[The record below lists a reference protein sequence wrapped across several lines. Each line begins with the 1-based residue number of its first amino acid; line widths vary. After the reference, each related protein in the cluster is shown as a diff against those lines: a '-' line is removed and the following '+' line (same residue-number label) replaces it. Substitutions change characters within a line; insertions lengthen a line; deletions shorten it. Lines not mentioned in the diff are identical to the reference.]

1 MLGVLIN
8 SVAIIIGSLIGL
20 IFKNKISERIS
31 KPVMIGLGVCILYIG
46 ISGSLVGE
54 NVLIAISSIVLG
66 VITGTIIKI
75 DDAVNKLANKI
86 EQKFKKE
93 NNTESLSEGMVT
105 ATLLFCVGAMTIT
118 GSIQAGLTG
127 DNSILI
133 TKAILDL
140 ISSIMLTASLGR
152 GVMLS
157 SISVF
162 ILQGTLV
169 LLASVIA
176 PYISDIVI
184 NEITCVGSLLI
195 ILIGTNLMGI
205 TKVKVADFLP
215 AIVFAPI
222 IYYISDFI
230 ISLF

>member
-8 SVAIIIGSLIGL
+8 SVAVVIGSLIGL
-20 IFKNKISERIS
+20 IFKNKISERVS

-46 ISGSLVGE
+46 ISGSLVGS
-54 NVLIAISSIVLG
+54 NTLITISSIVLG
-66 VITGTIIKI
+66 VIVGTILKI
-75 DDAVNKLANKI
+75 DDSINKLAKKI

-93 NNTESLSEGMVT
+93 DNTESLAEGMVT
-105 ATLLFCVGAMTIT
+105 ATLLFCIGAMTIT

-133 TKAILDL
+133 TKAVLDL
-140 ISSIMLTASLGR
+140 ISAIMLAASLGR
-152 GVMLS
+152 GVILS
-157 SISVF
+157 SISLLVS
-162 ILQGTLV
+162 QGLLV

-176 PYISDIVI
+176 PYMSNIVI

-205 TKVKVADFLP
+205 TKIKVADFLP
-215 AIVFAPI
+215 AVIFAPV

-230 ISLF
+230 INLF

>member
-8 SVAIIIGSLIGL
+8 SVAIVIGSLIGL

-105 ATLLFCVGAMTIT
+105 ATLLFCVGAMTVT

-152 GVMLS
+152 GVILS

-169 LLASVIA
+169 LLSSVIA

>member
-8 SVAIIIGSLIGL
+8 SVAIVIGSLIGL

-105 ATLLFCVGAMTIT
+105 ATLLFCVGAMTVT

-195 ILIGTNLMGI
+195 ILIWPQTVPGRAT
-205 TKVKVADFLP
+205 
-215 AIVFAPI
+215 
-222 IYYISDFI
+222 
-230 ISLF
+230 

>member
-8 SVAIIIGSLIGL
+8 SIAVVIGSIIGL
-20 IFKNKISERIS
+20 IFKNKISEKVS

-54 NVLIAISSIVLG
+54 NVVITICAIVLG
-66 VITGTIIKI
+66 VVVGTILKI
-75 DDAVNKLANKI
+75 DDTLNKFARNV
-86 EQKFKKE
+86 EAKFKKE
-93 NNTESLSEGMVT
+93 NNNESLAEGMVT
-105 ATLLFCVGAMTIT
+105 ATLLFCIGAMTVT
-118 GSIQAGLTG
+118 GSISAGLTG

-133 TKAILDL
+133 TKAILDFV
-140 ISSIMLTASLGR
+140 SSIMLAASLGK

-157 SISVF
+157 GISLL
-162 ILQGTLV
+162 ISQGLLV

-176 PYISDIVI
+176 PYMSESII

-195 ILIGTNLMGI
+195 ILIGTNMMGL

-215 AIVFAPI
+215 AIIFTPI
-222 IYYISDFI
+222 IYYLSEFI
-230 ISLF
+230 LSLI

>member
-8 SVAIIIGSLIGL
+8 SVAIVIGSLIGL

-105 ATLLFCVGAMTIT
+105 ATLLFCVGAMTVT

-215 AIVFAPI
+215 AIVFTPI

>member
-8 SVAIIIGSLIGL
+8 SIAVVIGSIIGL
-20 IFKNKISERIS
+20 IFKNKISEKVS

-54 NVLIAISSIVLG
+54 NVVITISAIVLG
-66 VITGTIIKI
+66 VIVGTILKI
-75 DDAVNKLANKI
+75 DDTLNKI
-86 EQKFKKE
+86 ARNVEAKFKKE
-93 NNTESLSEGMVT
+93 NNNESLAEGMVT
-105 ATLLFCVGAMTIT
+105 ATLLFCIGAMTVT
-118 GSIQAGLTG
+118 GSISAGLTG

-133 TKAILDL
+133 TKAILDFV
-140 ISSIMLTASLGR
+140 SSIMLAASLGK

-157 SISVF
+157 GISLL
-162 ILQGTLV
+162 ISQGLLV

-176 PYISDIVI
+176 PYMSESII

-195 ILIGTNLMGI
+195 ILIGTNMMGL

-215 AIVFAPI
+215 AIIFTPI
-222 IYYISDFI
+222 IYYLSEFI
-230 ISLF
+230 LSLI